1 MQNVRLQMKQNNF
14 LISKFFNFY
23 ILTAAVL
30 LLLAACKNGTTTTET
45 VYEQQ
50 SPDFNA
56 DSAYLYI
63 AEQCAFGPR
72 VMNSEAHD
80 ACAAYIAAKFE
91 SFGAQV
97 VNQDAEG
104 TLYDGT
110 KVQMRNIVASYNLDN
125 PVRLM
130 ICSHWDSRP
139 WADHD
144 ANADNHRTPIDGAND
159 GASGVAVMMEIARQ
173 IQQKTPEIGV
183 DLICFDA
190 EDCGTPEWD
199 DHGEDNSWTWCI
211 GSQYWA
217 GKHHIDGYTARYGI
231 LLDMVGGSNCV
242 FEKEAYSMAYA
253 PSVVDK
259 VWSKAIRLGYGD
271 LFKNANGGGVTDD
284 HVQVNMSG
292 IPCIDIIARDA
303 NDNTFCKTWHTK
315 NDNVGNINK
324 QTLKAV
330 GQTVMEVIYTEQ

>member
-91 SFGAQV
+91 AFGAQV

-125 PVRLM
+125 PVRLI

>member
-91 SFGAQV
+91 AFGAQV

-125 PVRLM
+125 PVRLI

-144 ANADNHRTPIDGAND
+144 ANANNHRTPIDGAND

>member
-1 MQNVRLQMKQNNF
+1 MHNSHF
-14 LISKFFNFY
+14 SI
-23 ILTAAVL
+23 ILAAAVL
-30 LLLAACKNGTTTTET
+30 LLMTACKNGTTTTEIA
-45 VYEQQ
+45 YEQQ

-97 VNQDAEG
+97 INQDAEG

-110 KVQMRNIVASYNLDN
+110 KVQMRNIVASYNLNN

>member
-1 MQNVRLQMKQNNF
+1 MKKINYYTLYIIHYKLLIVNF
-14 LISKFFNFY
+14 LCF
-23 ILTAAVL
+23 TL
-30 LLLAACKNGTTTTET
+30 LLVACKNGTPTET

-50 SPDFNA
+50 SPDFNV
-56 DSAYLYI
+56 DSAYTYI
-63 AEQCAFGPR
+63 AAQCAFGPR
-72 VMNSEAHD
+72 VMNSAAHD
-80 ACAAYIAAKFE
+80 SCAVYIAEKFK
-91 SFGAQV
+91 SFGASV

-110 KVQMRNIVASYNLDN
+110 KVQMRNIIASFGLDN
-125 PVRLM
+125 PVR
-130 ICSHWDSRP
+130 IIVCSHWDSRP

-144 ANADNHRTPIDGAND
+144 VSADNHRTPIDGAND
-159 GASGVAVMMEIARQ
+159 GASGVGVMLEIARQ
-173 IQQKTPEIGV
+173 IQQKMPAVGV
-183 DLICFDA
+183 DFICFDA

-199 DHGEDNSWTWCI
+199 DQGGDHSATWCL

-217 GKHHIDGYTARYGI
+217 GKYHVDGYTARYGI

-253 PSVVDK
+253 PSIVDK

-271 LFKNANGGGVTDD
+271 LFKNVQGGGVTDD

-303 NDNTFCKTWHTK
+303 NENTFCKTWHTM
-315 NDNVGNINK
+315 NDKVSNINK

-330 GQTVMEVIYTEQ
+330 GQTVMEVIYTESSL

>member
-1 MQNVRLQMKQNNF
+1 MHKLSLNF
-14 LISKFFNFY
+14 KFTTINFIGV
-23 ILTAAVL
+23 ILFASCVGGTKTPETA
-30 LLLAACKNGTTTTET
+30 
-45 VYEQQ
+45 YEQQ
-50 SPDFNA
+50 SPDFCV
-56 DSAYLYI
+56 DSAYQYV
-63 AEQCAFGPR
+63 AVQCAFGPR
-72 VMNSEAHD
+72 VMNSAAHD
-80 ACAAYIAAKFE
+80 SCAAYIAEKFQQ
-91 SFGAQV
+91 FGASV
-97 VNQDAEG
+97 INQDAEG

-125 PVRLM
+125 PVRII

-144 ANADNHRTPIDGAND
+144 ASADNHRTPIDGAND
-159 GASGVAVMMEIARQ
+159 GASGVGAMLEMARQ
-173 IQQKTPEIGV
+173 IQQKMPAVGV
-183 DLICFDA
+183 DFICFDA

-199 DHGEDNSWTWCI
+199 DNGEDHSYTWCL

-217 GKHHIDGYTARYGI
+217 GKHHVDGYTARYGI
-231 LLDMVGGSNCV
+231 LLDMIGGSNCV

-253 PSVVDK
+253 PSIVDK

-271 LFKNANGGGVTDD
+271 LFKNTNGGGITDD

-303 NDNTFCKTWHTK
+303 NDNTFCKTWHTM

-330 GQTVMEVIYTEQ
+330 GQTVLEVIYTEAQ

>member
-110 KVQMRNIVASYNLDN
+110 KVQMRNIVASYNLNN

>member
-1 MQNVRLQMKQNNF
+1 MKQP
-14 LISKFFNFY
+14 LILCIATMLIASCTNTPKP
-23 ILTAAVL
+23 A
-30 LLLAACKNGTTTTET
+30 ET

-97 VNQDAEG
+97 INQDAEG

-173 IQQKTPEIGV
+173 IQQKAPEIGV

-199 DHGEDNSWTWCI
+199 DLGNDNSWTWCI

-330 GQTVMEVIYTEQ
+330 GQTVMEVIYTER

>member
-1 MQNVRLQMKQNNF
+1 MV
-14 LISKFFNFY
+14 
-23 ILTAAVL
+23 
-30 LLLAACKNGTTTTET
+30 ACKNGTTTTET

-50 SPDFNA
+50 SPDFCV

-63 AEQCAFGPR
+63 AQQCAFGPR

-91 SFGAQV
+91 SYGALV

-110 KVQMRNIVASYNLDN
+110 KVQMRNIVASYNPNN
-125 PVRLM
+125 PVR
-130 ICSHWDSRP
+130 IIVCSHWDSRP

-159 GASGVAVMMEIARQ
+159 GASGVGTMLEIARQ
-173 IQQKTPEIGV
+173 LQQKAPAIGV

-199 DHGEDNSWTWCI
+199 DKGDDNSDTWCL

-253 PSVVDK
+253 PSIVDK
-259 VWSKAIRLGYGD
+259 VWVKL
-271 LFKNANGGGVTDD
+271 LL
-284 HVQVNMSG
+284 HLPLM
-292 IPCIDIIARDA
+292 
-303 NDNTFCKTWHTK
+303 
-315 NDNVGNINK
+315 
-324 QTLKAV
+324 
-330 GQTVMEVIYTEQ
+330 

>member
-1 MQNVRLQMKQNNF
+1 MIK
-14 LISKFFNFY
+14 
-23 ILTAAVL
+23 
-30 LLLAACKNGTTTTET
+30 CKNGQWPKLNGQWIT
-45 VYEQQ
+45 VLGLILFASCVGGTKTPEVAYEQQ
-50 SPDFNA
+50 SPDFCV

-63 AEQCAFGPR
+63 AAQCAFGPR
-72 VMNSEAHD
+72 VMNSAAHD
-80 ACAAYIAAKFE
+80 SCAVYIAEKFKE
-91 SFGAQV
+91 FGASV

-110 KVQMRNIVASYNLDN
+110 KVQMRNIVASYGLDN
-125 PVRLM
+125 PVR
-130 ICSHWDSRP
+130 IIVCSHWDSRP

-144 ANADNHRTPIDGAND
+144 MSAENHRTPIDGAND
-159 GASGVAVMMEIARQ
+159 GASGVGAMLEMARQ
-173 IQQKTPEIGV
+173 FQQKAPSVGV
-183 DLICFDA
+183 DFICFDA
-190 EDCGTPEWD
+190 EDCGTPAWD
-199 DHGEDNSWTWCI
+199 DNGEDHSYTWCL

-231 LLDMVGGSNCV
+231 LLDMIGGSNCV

-271 LFKNANGGGVTDD
+271 LFKNVQGGGVTDD

-292 IPCIDIIARDA
+292 ISCIDIIARDA
-303 NDNTFCKTWHTK
+303 DENSFCKTWHTM
-315 NDNVGNINK
+315 NDNVSNINK

>member
-110 KVQMRNIVASYNLDN
+110 KVQMRNIVASYNLNN

-173 IQQKTPEIGV
+173 IQQKAPEIGV

-330 GQTVMEVIYTEQ
+330 GQTVMEVIYTER

>member
-1 MQNVRLQMKQNNF
+1 MQNVRLQMKQNNL

-110 KVQMRNIVASYNLDN
+110 KVQMRNIVASYNLNN

-315 NDNVGNINK
+315 NDNVSNINK

>member
-1 MQNVRLQMKQNNF
+1 MKNRLFF
-14 LISKFFNFY
+14 LIVA
-23 ILTAAVL
+23 TL
-30 LLLAACKNGTTTTET
+30 LMVACKNGTPTET

-50 SPDFNA
+50 SPDFNV
-56 DSAYLYI
+56 DSAYTYI
-63 AEQCAFGPR
+63 AAQCAFGPR
-72 VMNSEAHD
+72 VMNSAAHD
-80 ACAAYIAAKFE
+80 SCAVYIAEKFK
-91 SFGAQV
+91 SFGASV

-110 KVQMRNIVASYNLDN
+110 KVQMRNIVASYGLDN
-125 PVRLM
+125 PIRIIV
-130 ICSHWDSRP
+130 CSHWDSRP

-144 ANADNHRTPIDGAND
+144 MNADNHRTPIDGAND
-159 GASGVAVMMEIARQ
+159 GASGVGVMLEIARQ
-173 IQQKTPEIGV
+173 IQQKMPAVGV
-183 DLICFDA
+183 DFIGFDA

-199 DHGEDNSWTWCI
+199 DPGGDHSATWCL

-217 GKHHIDGYTARYGI
+217 GKYHVDGYTARYGI

-253 PSVVDK
+253 PSIVDK

-271 LFKNANGGGVTDD
+271 LFKNVQGGGVTDD

-303 NDNTFCKTWHTK
+303 NENTYCNTWHTM
-315 NDNVGNINK
+315 NDKVSNINK

-330 GQTVMEVIYTEQ
+330 GQTVMEVIYTESSL

>member
-1 MQNVRLQMKQNNF
+1 MKQP
-14 LISKFFNFY
+14 LILC
-23 ILTAAVL
+23 IAAML
-30 LLLAACKNGTTTTET
+30 IASCTNTPKPAET

-97 VNQDAEG
+97 VNQDAVG

-125 PVRLM
+125 PVRLI

-315 NDNVGNINK
+315 NDNVGNIDK

-330 GQTVMEVIYTEQ
+330 GQTVMEVIYTES

>member
-1 MQNVRLQMKQNNF
+1 MKQP
-14 LISKFFNFY
+14 LILC
-23 ILTAAVL
+23 IAAML
-30 LLLAACKNGTTTTET
+30 IASCTNTPKPAET

-80 ACAAYIAAKFE
+80 ACADYIAAKFE
-91 SFGAQV
+91 SFGAQI

-104 TLYDGT
+104 VLYDGT
-110 KVQMRNIVASYNLDN
+110 KVRMRNIVASYNLDN

-173 IQQKTPEIGV
+173 IQQKEPGIGV

-199 DHGEDNSWTWCI
+199 DKGDDNASTWCL

-217 GKHHIDGYTARYGI
+217 GKHHADGYTARYGI

-259 VWSKAIRLGYGD
+259 VWSKAIRLGFGD
-271 LFKNANGGGVTDD
+271 LFKNTNGGGITDD

-303 NDNTFCKTWHTK
+303 NGNTFCKTWHTM
-315 NDNVGNINK
+315 NDNVGNIDK

-330 GQTVMEVIYTEQ
+330 GQTVMEVIYTER

>member
-91 SFGAQV
+91 AFGAQV

-125 PVRLM
+125 PVRLI

-173 IQQKTPEIGV
+173 IQQKAPEIGV

>member
-1 MQNVRLQMKQNNF
+1 MKQNNL

-125 PVRLM
+125 PVRLI

>member
-1 MQNVRLQMKQNNF
+1 MKKINYYTLYIIHYKLLIVNF
-14 LISKFFNFY
+14 LCF
-23 ILTAAVL
+23 TL
-30 LLLAACKNGTTTTET
+30 LLVACKNGTPTET

-50 SPDFNA
+50 SPDFNV
-56 DSAYLYI
+56 DSAYTYI
-63 AEQCAFGPR
+63 AAQCAFGPR
-72 VMNSEAHD
+72 VMNSAAHD
-80 ACAAYIAAKFE
+80 SCAVYIAEKFK
-91 SFGAQV
+91 SFGASV

-110 KVQMRNIVASYNLDN
+110 KVQMRNIIASFGLDN
-125 PVRLM
+125 PVR
-130 ICSHWDSRP
+130 IIVCSHWDSRP

-144 ANADNHRTPIDGAND
+144 VSADNHRTPIDGAND
-159 GASGVAVMMEIARQ
+159 GASGVGVMLEIARQ
-173 IQQKTPEIGV
+173 IQQKMPAVGV
-183 DLICFDA
+183 DFICFDA

-199 DHGEDNSWTWCI
+199 DQGGDHSATWCL

-217 GKHHIDGYTARYGI
+217 GKYHVDGYTARYGI

-253 PSVVDK
+253 PSIVDK

-271 LFKNANGGGVTDD
+271 LFKNVQGGGVTDD

-303 NDNTFCKTWHTK
+303 NENTFCKTWHTM
-315 NDNVGNINK
+315 NDNVSNINK

-330 GQTVMEVIYTEQ
+330 GQTVMEVIYTESSL

>member
-125 PVRLM
+125 PVRLI

-271 LFKNANGGGVTDD
+271 LFKNVQGGGVTDD

>member
-1 MQNVRLQMKQNNF
+1 MQNVRLQMKQNIF

-125 PVRLM
+125 PVRLI

>member
-104 TLYDGT
+104 VLYDGT
-110 KVQMRNIVASYNLDN
+110 KVRMRNIVASYNLDN
-125 PVRLM
+125 PVRLI

-271 LFKNANGGGVTDD
+271 LFKNVQGGGVTDD

-330 GQTVMEVIYTEQ
+330 GQTVMEVIYTER

>member
-1 MQNVRLQMKQNNF
+1 MKKIPFF
-14 LISKFFNFY
+14 LI
-23 ILTAAVL
+23 AATL
-30 LLLAACKNGTTTTET
+30 LMVACKNGTPTET

-50 SPDFNA
+50 SPDFNV
-56 DSAYLYI
+56 DSAYTYI
-63 AEQCAFGPR
+63 AAQCAFGPR
-72 VMNSEAHD
+72 VMNSAAHD
-80 ACAAYIAAKFE
+80 SCAEYLVRKFE
-91 SFGAQV
+91 SFGATV
-97 VNQDAEG
+97 VRQEAEG

-110 KVQMRNIVASYNLDN
+110 KVNMQNIVASYLPDN
-125 PVRLM
+125 PVRII

-144 ANADNHRTPIDGAND
+144 ANPDNHRTPIDGAND
-159 GASGVAVMMEIARQ
+159 GASGVGAMLEMARQ
-173 IQQKTPEIGV
+173 LQQKAPAVGI
-183 DLICFDA
+183 DFICFDA

-199 DHGEDNSWTWCI
+199 DDGGDHSLTWCL

-217 GKHHIDGYTARYGI
+217 GKHHADGYTARYGI

-253 PSVVDK
+253 PSIVDK
-259 VWSKAIRLGYGD
+259 VWSKAIRMGFGD
-271 LFKNANGGGVTDD
+271 LFKNVQCGGVTDD

-292 IPCIDIIARDA
+292 IPCIDIIGHDA
-303 NDNTFCKTWHTK
+303 NENTFCKTWHTK

>member
-1 MQNVRLQMKQNNF
+1 MKQP
-14 LISKFFNFY
+14 LILC
-23 ILTAAVL
+23 IAAML
-30 LLLAACKNGTTTTET
+30 IASCTNTPKPAET

-80 ACAAYIAAKFE
+80 ACADYIAAKFE
-91 SFGAQV
+91 SFGAQI

-104 TLYDGT
+104 VLYDGT
-110 KVQMRNIVASYNLDN
+110 KVRMRNIVASYNLDN

-173 IQQKTPEIGV
+173 IQLKAPGIGV

-190 EDCGTPEWD
+190 EDCGTPEWADKGD
-199 DHGEDNSWTWCI
+199 DNASTWCL

-217 GKHHIDGYTARYGI
+217 GKHHADGYTARYGI

-259 VWSKAIRLGYGD
+259 VWSKAIRLGFGD
-271 LFKNANGGGVTDD
+271 LFKNTNGGGITDD

-303 NDNTFCKTWHTK
+303 NGNTFCKTWHTM
-315 NDNVGNINK
+315 NDNVGNIDK

-330 GQTVMEVIYTEQ
+330 GQTVMEVIYTER

>member
-1 MQNVRLQMKQNNF
+1 MIKCKNEVHCSLFNVQCSM
-14 LISKFFNFY
+14 FNVLC
-23 ILTAAVL
+23 LTL
-30 LLLAACKNGTTTTET
+30 LMVACKNGTPTET

-50 SPDFNA
+50 SPDFNV
-56 DSAYLYI
+56 DSAYTYI
-63 AEQCAFGPR
+63 AAQCAFGPR
-72 VMNSEAHD
+72 VMNSAAHD
-80 ACAAYIAAKFE
+80 SCAEYLVRKFE
-91 SFGAQV
+91 SFGATV
-97 VNQDAEG
+97 VRQEAEG

-110 KVQMRNIVASYNLDN
+110 KVNMQNIVASYLPDN
-125 PVRLM
+125 PVRII

-159 GASGVAVMMEIARQ
+159 GASGVGVMLEIARQ
-173 IQQKTPEIGV
+173 IQLSMVNVGV
-183 DLICFDA
+183 DFICFDA

-199 DHGEDNSWTWCI
+199 DDGGDHSRTWCL

-217 GKHHIDGYTARYGI
+217 GKHHADGYTARYGI

-253 PSVVDK
+253 PSIVDK

-303 NDNTFCKTWHTK
+303 NSNTFCKTWHTK

-330 GQTVMEVIYTEQ
+330 GQTVMEVIYTESSL

>member
-1 MQNVRLQMKQNNF
+1 MKKIPFF
-14 LISKFFNFY
+14 LI
-23 ILTAAVL
+23 AATL
-30 LLLAACKNGTTTTET
+30 LMVACKNGTPTET

-50 SPDFNA
+50 SPDFNV
-56 DSAYLYI
+56 DSAYTYI
-63 AEQCAFGPR
+63 AAQCAFGPR
-72 VMNSEAHD
+72 VMNSAAHD
-80 ACAAYIAAKFE
+80 SCAEYLVRKFE
-91 SFGAQV
+91 SFGATV
-97 VNQDAEG
+97 VRQEAEG

-110 KVQMRNIVASYNLDN
+110 KVNMQNIVASYLPDN
-125 PVRLM
+125 PVRII

-159 GASGVAVMMEIARQ
+159 GASGVGVMLEIARQ
-173 IQQKTPEIGV
+173 IQLSMVNGQSSMVNGQCSMVNVGV
-183 DLICFDA
+183 DFICFDA

-199 DHGEDNSWTWCI
+199 DRGEDNSWTWCI

-217 GKHHIDGYTARYGI
+217 GKHHTDGYTARYGI

-271 LFKNANGGGVTDD
+271 LFKNTNGGGVTDD

>member
-1 MQNVRLQMKQNNF
+1 MKQP
-14 LISKFFNFY
+14 LILC
-23 ILTAAVL
+23 IAAML
-30 LLLAACKNGTTTTET
+30 IASCTNTPKPAET

-80 ACAAYIAAKFE
+80 ACADYIAAKFE
-91 SFGAQV
+91 SFGAQI

-104 TLYDGT
+104 VLYDGT
-110 KVQMRNIVASYNLDN
+110 KVRMRNIVASYNLDN

-173 IQQKTPEIGV
+173 IQQKAPGIGV

-190 EDCGTPEWD
+190 EDCGTPEWADKGD
-199 DHGEDNSWTWCI
+199 DNASTWCL

-217 GKHHIDGYTARYGI
+217 GKHHAHGYTARYGI
-231 LLDMVGGSNCV
+231 LLDMVGGSNSV

-259 VWSKAIRLGYGD
+259 VWSKAIRLGFGD
-271 LFKNANGGGVTDD
+271 LFKNTNGGGITDD

-303 NDNTFCKTWHTK
+303 NGNTFCKTWHTM
-315 NDNVGNINK
+315 NDNVGNIDK

-330 GQTVMEVIYTEQ
+330 GQTVMEVIYTER

>member
-1 MQNVRLQMKQNNF
+1 MKKINYYTLYIIHYKLLIVNF
-14 LISKFFNFY
+14 LCF
-23 ILTAAVL
+23 TL
-30 LLLAACKNGTTTTET
+30 LLVACKNGTPTET

-50 SPDFNA
+50 SPDFNV
-56 DSAYLYI
+56 DSAYTYI
-63 AEQCAFGPR
+63 AAQCAFGPR
-72 VMNSEAHD
+72 VMNSAAHD
-80 ACAAYIAAKFE
+80 SCAVYIAEKFK
-91 SFGAQV
+91 SFGASV

-110 KVQMRNIVASYNLDN
+110 KVQMRNIIASFGLDN
-125 PVRLM
+125 PVR
-130 ICSHWDSRP
+130 IIVCSHWDSRP

-144 ANADNHRTPIDGAND
+144 VSADNHRTPIDGAND
-159 GASGVAVMMEIARQ
+159 GASGVGVMLEIARQ
-173 IQQKTPEIGV
+173 IQQKMLAVGV
-183 DLICFDA
+183 DFICFDA

-199 DHGEDNSWTWCI
+199 DQGGDHSATWCL

-217 GKHHIDGYTARYGI
+217 GKYHVDGYTARYGI

-253 PSVVDK
+253 PSIVDK

-271 LFKNANGGGVTDD
+271 LFKNVQGGGVTDD

-303 NDNTFCKTWHTK
+303 NENTFCKTWHTM
-315 NDNVGNINK
+315 NDNVSNINK

-330 GQTVMEVIYTEQ
+330 GQTVMEVIYTESSL

>member
-91 SFGAQV
+91 AFGEPV

-110 KVQMRNIVASYNLDN
+110 KVQMRNIVASYNLNN

-173 IQQKTPEIGV
+173 IQQKALEIGV

-330 GQTVMEVIYTEQ
+330 GQTVMEVIYTKR

>member
-91 SFGAQV
+91 AFGAQV

-110 KVQMRNIVASYNLDN
+110 KVQMRNIVASYNPSN

-330 GQTVMEVIYTEQ
+330 GQTVMEVIYTEK

>member
-1 MQNVRLQMKQNNF
+1 MRNVRLQMKRNIF

-23 ILTAAVL
+23 ILAAAVL
-30 LLLAACKNGTTTTET
+30 LLMAACKNGTTTTET

-110 KVQMRNIVASYNLDN
+110 KVQMRNIVASYNLNN

-173 IQQKTPEIGV
+173 IQQKAPEIGV

-315 NDNVGNINK
+315 NDNIGNINK

-330 GQTVMEVIYTEQ
+330 GQTVMEVIYTE

>member
-1 MQNVRLQMKQNNF
+1 MKNISFF
-14 LISKFFNFY
+14 L
-23 ILTAAVL
+23 LAAT

-97 VNQDAEG
+97 INQDAEG

-159 GASGVAVMMEIARQ
+159 GASGVAVMMEIARNLQ
-173 IQQKTPEIGV
+173 HSMVNVGV

-303 NDNTFCKTWHTK
+303 NDNNFCKTWHTK

>member
-1 MQNVRLQMKQNNF
+1 MHKLSLNF
-14 LISKFFNFY
+14 KLTTINFIGA
-23 ILTAAVL
+23 ILFASCVGGTKSPETA
-30 LLLAACKNGTTTTET
+30 
-45 VYEQQ
+45 YEQQ
-50 SPDFNA
+50 SPDFCV
-56 DSAYLYI
+56 DSAYLYV
-63 AEQCAFGPR
+63 AAQCAFGPR
-72 VMNSEAHD
+72 VMNSAAHD
-80 ACAAYIAAKFE
+80 SCAAYIAEKFE
-91 SFGAQV
+91 EFGASV

-110 KVQMRNIVASYNLDN
+110 KVQMHNIVASYGLDN
-125 PVRLM
+125 PVRII

-139 WADHD
+139 WADRD
-144 ANADNHRTPIDGAND
+144 ANADNHHTPIDGAND
-159 GASGVAVMMEIARQ
+159 GASGVGAMLEMARQ
-173 IQQKTPEIGV
+173 IQQKAPNVGV
-183 DLICFDA
+183 DFICFDA

-199 DHGEDNSWTWCI
+199 DNGEDHSYTWCL

-217 GKHHIDGYTARYGI
+217 GKHHVDGYTARYGI
-231 LLDMVGGSNCV
+231 LLDMIGGSNCV
-242 FEKEAYSMAYA
+242 FEKEAYSMTYA

-271 LFKNANGGGVTDD
+271 LFKNANGGGITDD

-303 NDNTFCKTWHTK
+303 NENSFCKTWHTM

-330 GQTVMEVIYTEQ
+330 GQTVLEVIYTEN

>member
-1 MQNVRLQMKQNNF
+1 MQNVRLQMKQNIF

-110 KVQMRNIVASYNLDN
+110 KVRMRNIVASYNLDN
-125 PVRLM
+125 PVRLI

-271 LFKNANGGGVTDD
+271 LFKNVQGGGVTDD

>member
-1 MQNVRLQMKQNNF
+1 MKQNIF

-110 KVQMRNIVASYNLDN
+110 KVRMRNIVASYNLDN
-125 PVRLM
+125 PVRLI

-271 LFKNANGGGVTDD
+271 LFKNVQGGGVTDD